1 MGEIAFSM
9 ATRNE
14 LAQVEVKSRCC
25 QKAEMA
31 GLLASAGKLARGQ
44 GEMNEARISTASA
57 AVVRRALKLSKEIWG
72 AAVKAELR
80 HRKYLRG
87 HPIYTLALTW
97 PNLSKDGEVLGIR
110 PFAPTRQCCR
120 RAFIRGAFLGG
131 GSVNRPSGGYHLEI
145 AVRRHDWLF
154 ILASAMSHFKLMPQV
169 RKRRHKWVVYLKEAD
184 EVAQALNV
192 MQAHQ
197 ALLEL
202 ENHRAMR
209 TLRGQVNRVV
219 NCETGNLGK
228 TAEAAAVQL
237 ENIHFLDQVLGLEH
251 LPPPLEALARLRLE
265 YPDANLKEL
274 GKMLDPPLGK
284 SGVNHRMR
292 KINRWAEEAKRG
304 NIPAWR
310 GPVAPGKGRCR
321 VD

>member
-1 MGEIAFSM
+1 M

-14 LAQVEVKSRCC
+14 LAQVETKNRCC
-25 QKAEMA
+25 QRAEMT
-31 GLLASAGKLARGQ
+31 GLLATAGKLVRGQ
-44 GEMNEARISTASA
+44 AGADEARISTVSA
-57 AVVRRALKLSKEIWG
+57 AVVRKTLKLTKDIWG
-72 AAVKAELR
+72 LAAKVELR

-87 HPIYTLALTW
+87 HPIYTLVLTW
-97 PNLSKDGEVLGIR
+97 DNSKSSKQGPGIR
-110 PFAPTRQCCR
+110 PYVPARQCCR

-154 ILASAMSHFKLMPQV
+154 VLAGAMAHFGLTPQV
-169 RKRRHKWVVYLKEAD
+169 RRRRHKWVVYLREAD
-184 EVAQALNV
+184 DVAQTLNV

-209 TLRGQVNRVV
+209 NLRGQVNRMV
-219 NCETGNLGK
+219 NCETGNLAK

-274 GKMLDPPLGK
+274 GRMLDPPLGK

-292 KINRWAEEAKRG
+292 KINRWAQEAKRG
-304 NIPAWR
+304 NIAGWLDAIASRER
-310 GPVAPGKGRCR
+310 GV
-321 VD
+321 